1 MHMEDMAL
9 FILPNTQE
17 DQDLGGTN
25 DSVQVEKLSHSRSQ
39 ISSLGFS
46 APGDYG
52 QNPADFSKLLT
63 SEEAGYSSKLTHWK
77 VTHDPEVASLKALV
91 QQPGDQDEKVRH
103 AAVKALGSQPALP
116 YEISEAMGAR
126 LECRDR
132 NGLTVL
138 SWAAKNGHEV
148 TFERLIEKGADFESK
163 DWNNDG
169 EPPLYCAA
177 WGGNEAIVRMLLEL
191 GADFESKTED
201 GKSPLHY
208 AAWNGNEAI
217 VRMLLEIG
225 ADAQMKDNRGDTA
238 LSLAT
243 GNGDEAI
250 IQLLQQHAD
259 SPASRQSSETYHSVP
274 YNAGDVTA
282 GISSAEINLNSVPTL
297 YKKVG
302 QDWHAVFNPKLQ
314 RDLDVDL
321 VHVLGHSFPVTSVRF
336 SHDGM
341 HIATSSHRTARIFDI
356 QTGEQVR
363 VLDHNTPNTDQSIYI
378 SSVSFSPDD
387 HYLATGGDNGMVC
400 VSQFPACIQ
409 LQLN

>member
-1 MHMEDMAL
+1 
-9 FILPNTQE
+9 
-17 DQDLGGTN
+17 
-25 DSVQVEKLSHSRSQ
+25 
-39 ISSLGFS
+39 
-46 APGDYG
+46 
-52 QNPADFSKLLT
+52 
-63 SEEAGYSSKLTHWK
+63 
-77 VTHDPEVASLKALV
+77 
-91 QQPGDQDEKVRH
+91 
-103 AAVKALGSQPALP
+103 
-116 YEISEAMGAR
+116 
-126 LECRDR
+126 
-132 NGLTVL
+132 VL
-138 SWAAKNGHEV
+138 SWAAENGHEV

-163 DWNNDG
+163 DNYSRTVLHWASLGGKEAVVRMLLEIGADFNSRNDDG
-169 EPPLYCAA
+169 ESPLYWAAHYGNEAVVRMLLEIGADFNSRNDDGESPLHCAA
-177 WGGNEAIVRMLLEL
+177 RDGNEAIVRMLLEL

-201 GKSPLHY
+201 RESPLHY
-208 AAWNGNEAI
+208 AAESGSEAA

-225 ADAQMKDNRGDTA
+225 ADDQVRDNAGHTP

-243 GNGDEAI
+243 ERGHEVI

-259 SPASRQSSETYHSVP
+259 SPASRQSSEAYHSVP
-274 YNAGDVTA
+274 YNAWDITA
-282 GISSAEINLNSVPTL
+282 GISSAEIDLNSVPTL

-302 QDWHAVFNPKLQ
+302 QDWHALFDPQLQ

-321 VHVLGHSFPVTSVRF
+321 VHVLEHSFPVTSVRF

-363 VLDHNTPNTDQSIYI
+363 VLDHNIPHTDQSIYI